1 MDDFVN
7 HQFMDECVTEGDLES
22 RRGSVFED
30 LTPIKVPI
38 PIEEEKG
45 VQFLIDSSKQ
55 IRFND
60 VKSPMFT
67 TGTTN
72 GKVNES

>member
-22 RRGSVFED
+22 RRGSVIDE

-38 PIEEEKG
+38 PVEEEKG
-45 VQFLIDSSKQ
+45 AQFLIDSSKQ
-55 IRFND
+55 I
-60 VKSPMFT
+60 
-67 TGTTN
+67 
-72 GKVNES
+72 